1 MDGGNFNKPYRSV
14 GNRPPGKHTVAEIVE
29 ELSKVYAQHCRKE
42 WFFNCRVW
50 LGQALAELVKH
61 GVIHCSNIPEL
72 EQEAISEAN
81 KVKEAVEQGKAR
93 AAIQVPKF
101 SK

>member
-1 MDGGNFNKPYRSV
+1 MSMHNTAEKDG
-14 GNRPPGKHTVAEIVE
+14 
-29 ELSKVYAQHCRKE
+29 
-42 WFFNCRVW
+42 FFNCRVW

-61 GVIHCSNIPEL
+61 GVIHCNNIPEL

-81 KVKEAVEQGKAR
+81 KVKEAVELGKSGV
-93 AAIQVPKF
+93 AIQISKF

>member
-1 MDGGNFNKPYRSV
+1 MKIGHLD
-14 GNRPPGKHTVAEIVE
+14 KHTVAEIVE
-29 ELSKVYAQHCRKE
+29 GLSKVPMHNTAEKDG
-42 WFFNCRVW
+42 FFNCRVW

-81 KVKEAVEQGKAR
+81 KVKEAVELGKSG
-93 AAIQVPKF
+93 AAIQISKF